1 MEMKVVHASYLIAG
15 MGPVGL
21 AVDLV
26 WLTTDVVVGD
36 ALSAKINN
44 FVTVECTNGVTLA
57 KNNVFAVAKY
67 QADANGNVIIVN
79 LGTEKSLD
87 SRMMMDFNIFARQW
101 TESKYLTYLQDD
113 GWFFDEGDFL
123 YKEEDSEEKAKANI
137 TKLIELNQKY

>member
-1 MEMKVVHASYLIAG
+1 M
-15 MGPVGL
+15 
-21 AVDLV
+21 
-26 WLTTDVVVGD
+26 
-36 ALSAKINN
+36 
-44 FVTVECTNGVTLA
+44 TVECTNGVTLA

-137 TKLIELNQKY
+137 TKLIEMNQKY